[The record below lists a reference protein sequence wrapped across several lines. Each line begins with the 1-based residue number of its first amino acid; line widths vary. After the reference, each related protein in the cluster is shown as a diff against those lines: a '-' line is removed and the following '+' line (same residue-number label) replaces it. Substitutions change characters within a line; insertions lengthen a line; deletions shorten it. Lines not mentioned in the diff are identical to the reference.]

1 MPRIIVEWFNT
12 RSEEQRIELARRIT
26 QTFVDVVQCKPD
38 DVTIRFDEYEPR
50 MFARGGVMGHQ
61 KR

>member
-1 MPRIIVEWFNT
+1 MNSAASSRDASPEN
-12 RSEEQRIELARRIT
+12 
-26 QTFVDVVQCKPD
+26 FVDVAQCKPD

-50 MFARGGVMGHQ
+50 MSARGGVMGHQ